1 MLESFFH
8 LELYMLLLRYIL
20 ALEDDTTLYTLTAKK
35 NIFENFLNSS
45 QNINNLPD
53 LVSNTY
59 KSFKKPSDFFYNML
73 ARISLNRI

>member
-1 MLESFFH
+1 
-8 LELYMLLLRYIL
+8 MLLLRYIP
-20 ALEDDTTLYTLTAKK
+20 ALEDDTTLYTLTTMK

-59 KSFKKPSDFFYNML
+59 KSF
-73 ARISLNRI
+73 